1 MTTIHSYKKNGKN
14 FYKFQIYI
22 GTDSLTGKR
31 IKTTRSGFN
40 TKKEAQLALSR
51 LQLEIDR
58 GDFRKKS
65 VNTFTEIYSLWI
77 YQYKN
82 TVQESTFVK
91 TKGIFKNHILPALG
105 EYKIDKINVQVCQ
118 KHVNEWF
125 EKLQKYRIVKSYAS
139 KVFDYAVTLEIISDN
154 CLKRV
159 TMPKNL
165 EQPIDDEKINYYT
178 KEQLIHFLKCLE
190 NEKKL

>member
-65 VNTFTEIYSLWI
+65 VNTFTEIYRLWI
-77 YQYKN
+77 Y
-82 TVQESTFVK
+82 
-91 TKGIFKNHILPALG
+91 
-105 EYKIDKINVQVCQ
+105 
-118 KHVNEWF
+118 
-125 EKLQKYRIVKSYAS
+125 
-139 KVFDYAVTLEIISDN
+139 
-154 CLKRV
+154 
-159 TMPKNL
+159 
-165 EQPIDDEKINYYT
+165 
-178 KEQLIHFLKCLE
+178 
-190 NEKKL
+190 

>member
-1 MTTIHSYKKNGKN
+1 M
-14 FYKFQIYI
+14 
-22 GTDSLTGKR
+22 
-31 IKTTRSGFN
+31 
-40 TKKEAQLALSR
+40 
-51 LQLEIDR
+51 
-58 GDFRKKS
+58 
-65 VNTFTEIYSLWI
+65 
-77 YQYKN
+77 
-82 TVQESTFVK
+82 
-91 TKGIFKNHILPALG
+91 
-105 EYKIDKINVQVCQ
+105 
-118 KHVNEWF
+118 NEWF